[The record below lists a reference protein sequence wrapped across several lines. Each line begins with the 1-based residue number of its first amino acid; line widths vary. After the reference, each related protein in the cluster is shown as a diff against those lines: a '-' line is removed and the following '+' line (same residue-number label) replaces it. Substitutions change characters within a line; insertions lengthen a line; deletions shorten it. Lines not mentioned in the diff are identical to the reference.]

1 MVVYGLLAVG
11 VVFAAVAF
19 TVYFTERATNPEI
32 TTLGSAVSW
41 TFLALLQGSPFRLES
56 GIGKVLE
63 PLMNLP
69 RLALVGLLVAALT
82 RRSLELFRKRSA
94 GMIETDLKDH
104 LVICGWSTKGSE
116 IISEIRGRSDD
127 AARSPIVVLAKLDA
141 DPTNDPLVTFVAG
154 DPTSMADLRRAGIER
169 AHTAIV
175 LADRVVPGVSL
186 EDVDSRT
193 LLTVLA
199 IESVN
204 PRCFTCVEVVR
215 SDNEEHFQ
223 RTNADE
229 LVISGQLTG
238 ALLAHSAV
246 VRGLSKVVT
255 DLISHPEDEE
265 FYVLEVPADLDGSTF
280 GDALSVLKNRHDC
293 LPVALGVDG
302 TYLTNPPATHRL
314 EAGQRLLVISKEQ
327 PAV

>member
-1 MVVYGLLAVG
+1 MVAYGLLAVAL
-11 VVFAAVAF
+11 VFAGVAF
-19 TVYFTERATNPEI
+19 TVYYAERATNPEI
-32 TTLGSAVSW
+32 TTLGSAFSW
-41 TFLALLQGSPFRLES
+41 TFLALLQGSPFRLS
-56 GIGKVLE
+56 SAVGKVLE

-69 RLALVGLLVAALT
+69 RLALVGLLVAWLT

-104 LVICGWSTKGSE
+104 LVICGWSAKGSE
-116 IISEIRGRSDD
+116 ILSEIRGRSDD
-127 AARSPIVVLAKLDA
+127 AARSQIVVLATLGA
-141 DPTNDPLVTFVAG
+141 DPTTDPLATFVAG
-154 DPTSMADLRRAGIER
+154 DPTSMADLRRAGIEH

-175 LADRVVPGVSL
+175 LADRTVSGVDL

-204 PRCFTCVEVVR
+204 PDCFTCVEVVR
-215 SDNEEHFQ
+215 SENQEHFD

-229 LVISGQLTG
+229 LVVSGQLTG

-265 FYVLEVPADLDGSTF
+265 FYVIEVPADLAGSTF
-280 GDALSVLKNRHDC
+280 GDALSVLKNRFDC
-293 LPVALGVDG
+293 LPVALGTEG
-302 TYLTNPPATHRL
+302 TYLTNPPASHRL
-314 EAGQRLLVISKEQ
+314 EAGQRLLVIAKEQ